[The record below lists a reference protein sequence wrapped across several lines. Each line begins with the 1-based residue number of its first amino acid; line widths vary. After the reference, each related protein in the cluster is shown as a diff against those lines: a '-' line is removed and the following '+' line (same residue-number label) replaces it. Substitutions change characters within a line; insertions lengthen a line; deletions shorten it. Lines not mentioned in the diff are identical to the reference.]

1 MQVACVAVD
10 RHHAVRVLDHYAV
23 SVAVVPRR
31 QDDRTRF
38 RGVDRRSVRRGDI
51 NAAVTVVSAVAV
63 HHLGDL
69 TAVAADRPQEL
80 SDRHVI
86 RYASGDSRRL
96 CLCAHGDYL
105 GRRLLYSYSLD
116 DLAAGLNAVDVGN
129 VRGNALGSLYA
140 LLHYRG
146 GSFVMR
152 GILGV
157 RGVVGSALVVGL
169 GPRDGNRKE
178 RLLLVYKDL
187 IADEQ
192 RAVH

>member
-1 MQVACVAVD
+1 M
-10 RHHAVRVLDHYAV
+10 
-23 SVAVVPRR
+23 
-31 QDDRTRF
+31 
-38 RGVDRRSVRRGDI
+38 
-51 NAAVTVVSAVAV
+51 TVVSAVAV

-86 RYASGDSRRL
+86 RYVSGDSCGL

-178 RLLLVYKDL
+178 RLLLVYQDL